1 MALTLK
7 APPPAERQLTEA
19 KWDAAEASLVNHPEA
34 TQQEALL
41 TPKHSYSVVR
51 TPEGTFERVRTKS
64 REDTNVDVAALA
76 RARRVHSLLVGDS
89 PDDPAS
95 GM

>member
-7 APPPAERQLTEA
+7 APPPLERQLTEA
-19 KWDAAEASLVNHPEA
+19 KWDAAEASLRTNPDA
-34 TQQEALL
+34 TQEDALL
-41 TPKHSYSVVR
+41 TPKHVYSVVR

-76 RARRVHSLLVGDS
+76 RARGVHSLLAA
-89 PDDPAS
+89 PDDAPS

>member
-7 APPPAERQLTEA
+7 APPPIERQLTEA
-19 KWDAAEASLVNHPEA
+19 KWDAAEASLRTNPDA
-34 TQQEALL
+34 TQEDALL
-41 TPKHSYSVVR
+41 TPKHAYSVVR

-76 RARRVHSLLVGDS
+76 RARGVHSLLAA
-89 PDDPAS
+89 PDDAPS

>member
-7 APPPAERQLTEA
+7 VPPPLERQLTEA
-19 KWDAAEASLVNHPEA
+19 KWDAAEASLRTNPDA
-34 TQQEALL
+34 TQEDALL
-41 TPKHSYSVVR
+41 TPKHAYSVVR

-64 REDTNVDVAALA
+64 REDTNVDVDALA
-76 RARRVHSLLVGDS
+76 RARRVHSLLAA
-89 PDDPAS
+89 PDGTAPS

>member
-7 APPPAERQLTEA
+7 APPPIERQLTEA
-19 KWDAAEASLVNHPEA
+19 KWDAAEASLRTNPDA
-34 TQQEALL
+34 TQEDALL
-41 TPKHSYSVVR
+41 TPKHVYSVVR

-76 RARRVHSLLVGDS
+76 RARGVHSLLAA
-89 PDDPAS
+89 PDDAAPS

>member
-7 APPPAERQLTEA
+7 APPPVERQLTES
-19 KWDAAEASLVNHPEA
+19 KWDAAEASLRTNPEA
-34 TQQEALL
+34 DEQEALL
-41 TPKHSYSVVR
+41 TPKHSYRVVR

-64 REDTNVDVAALA
+64 REDTNVDVDALA
-76 RARRVHSLLVGDS
+76 RARRVHCLLAA
-89 PDDPAS
+89 PDDAPAS

>member
-7 APPPAERQLTEA
+7 APPPLERQLTEA
-19 KWDAAEASLVNHPEA
+19 KWDAAEASLRTNPDA
-34 TQQEALL
+34 TQEDALL
-41 TPKHSYSVVR
+41 TPKHVYSVIR

-76 RARRVHSLLVGDS
+76 RARGVHSLLAA
-89 PDDPAS
+89 PDNAAPS
-95 GM
+95 GL

>member
-7 APPPAERQLTEA
+7 APPPLERQLTEA
-19 KWDAAEASLVNHPEA
+19 KWDAAEASLRTNPDA
-34 TQQEALL
+34 TQEDALL
-41 TPKHSYSVVR
+41 TPKHVYSVIR

-64 REDTNVDVAALA
+64 REDTNVDVDALA
-76 RARRVHSLLVGDS
+76 RPCGVHCVLASSGTDA
-89 PDDPAS
+89 PS